1 MLFNSMKNFYW
12 KYLASNR
19 LTAILFIIFPTSMAL
34 GTFIE
39 SWYSTDTAK
48 IWIYN
53 AWWFELIMFLFVI
66 NFVGNIFKYKLFR
79 RDKLAILGLHL
90 SFILILVGAFVTRYI
105 GYEGVM
111 PIREGDSTSKFLSDK
126 TYLTVLVD
134 GEIEGKVFRK
144 KIKKELLLSE
154 HVQNDFDIEQNF
166 KDIKFNITYMDF
178 MENVTEDLVLDPD
191 GYKYIKIVEAI
202 DGTRHNHYIKEG
214 EVSNIHNVLFTLNNP
229 IKGAI
234 NIEVIDGEYFLTSP
248 FKGSFLRMADQY
260 TDNIVPEKKE
270 NLQFRSLYT
279 ISNYQ
284 FVIPE
289 PVLRGKFD
297 VVKLDQQEDN
307 FQDMLKVRVGV
318 GGESKEVN
326 LLGGK
331 GFSETNKKV
340 SVGPLD
346 FYMSYGSVEM
356 NLPFEIKLND
366 LTKKFPKLNAYIL
379 GVIRNE
385 KFIFLKKKD
394 ILKKQDKAYVIINS
408 SQMQL
413 TLDAFGHS
421 EKISNKFLIIG
432 GGNIGFNLAKNL
444 EDTIDSARIK
454 IIEKN
459 KERAEYIANNLNNT
473 LVINGNGLDEDI
485 LKEANI
491 EDAETVLALTND
503 DEDNLMV
510 SVLVEKFSKDKRTMA
525 LINKPNYSLLQNSL
539 KIDDLIDPRM
549 NTVSSILKHV
559 HKGTIETAYT
569 ILNGDFEVI
578 EAEIIDS
585 SELINKE
592 LKNSNLPDDI
602 RIGAI
607 LRKDDIIIPT
617 SKFIFEKK
625 DIVVFLAKRDQLPLV
640 ERLFQIS
647 SI

>member
-1 MLFNSMKNFYW
+1 MN
-12 KYLASNR
+12 
-19 LTAILFIIFPTSMAL
+19 IIICGAGRVGYTIAKLLSEQDHSITVIDQSSEDIQKINEELDVKSIVGKATFPTVLEKANAEEADMIIAVTRSDEINMLICQIAFSVFKISKKIARIRSQEYL
-34 GTFIE
+34 DTKF
-39 SWYSTDTAK
+39 SKVYSTDNLPIDVIISPEVEIAK
-48 IWIYN
+48 SIQRKLEAPGALDNVTFADNKIRLLEIDVDDN
-53 AWWFELIMFLFVI
+53 CPLI
-66 NFVGNIFKYKLFR
+66 
-79 RDKLAILGLHL
+79 
-90 SFILILVGAFVTRYI
+90 
-105 GYEGVM
+105 
-111 PIREGDSTSKFLSDK
+111 
-126 TYLTVLVD
+126 
-134 GEIEGKVFRK
+134 
-144 KIKKELLLSE
+144 
-154 HVQNDFDIEQNF
+154 
-166 KDIKFNITYMDF
+166 DIKL
-178 MENVTEDLVLDPD
+178 ED
-191 GYKYIKIVEAI
+191 I
-202 DGTRHNHYIKEG
+202 
-214 EVSNIHNVLFTLNNP
+214 
-229 IKGAI
+229 
-234 NIEVIDGEYFLTSP
+234 
-248 FKGSFLRMADQY
+248 
-260 TDNIVPEKKE
+260 
-270 NLQFRSLYT
+270 
-279 ISNYQ
+279 
-284 FVIPE
+284 
-289 PVLRGKFD
+289 
-297 VVKLDQQEDN
+297 
-307 FQDMLKVRVGV
+307 
-318 GGESKEVN
+318 
-326 LLGGK
+326 
-331 GFSETNKKV
+331 
-340 SVGPLD
+340 
-346 FYMSYGSVEM
+346 
-356 NLPFEIKLND
+356 
-366 LTKKFPKLNAYIL
+366 TKKFSKLEANIL

-394 ILKKQDKAYVIINS
+394 VMKKLDKAYVIINS

-413 TLDAFGHS
+413 TLDAFGHD

-444 EDTIDSARIK
+444 ENSMDAVRIK
-454 IIEKN
+454 IVEKN
-459 KERAEYIANNLNNT
+459 KERAEHIANNLNNS
-473 LVINGNGLDEDI
+473 LVINGNGLDEDV

-569 ILNGDFEVI
+569 ILNGEFEVI

-607 LRKDDIIIPT
+607 LRKDDVIIPT